1 MARAKISLIG
11 GGQIG
16 GNLALL
22 AAQKELGDIV
32 IFDIPKAEG
41 MVKGKALDLMQL
53 KPHDGY
59 DANISGTSDWKDL
72 TDSDVFII
80 TAGLPRKPG
89 MDREDLLEI
98 NLGIMTDVA
107 ENIKEYS
114 PNAFVIVVSNPLD
127 AMVYAFY
134 KVSQL
139 KKNMVVGM
147 AGALDSAR
155 FRAFIAMEVGCSV
168 QDVTCMV
175 LGGHGDTMVPITRF
189 GTVGGVPIESLINPD
204 RLEEI
209 VNRTRFAG
217 GEIVKLF
224 GNGSAFYAPAQSAIE
239 MAESYLRD
247 KKRIIPCASL
257 CEGEFGI
264 NGYFI
269 GVPSVIGSGGVE
281 NILEFSLTEEEKFE
295 LKNTLEAVKKTAKD
309 FINARKSDRI
319 GILVFAGESFI
330 QCPLTIDK
338 EVLLALMDDIQV
350 AEQSYDGTAIG
361 MAIAN
366 ATNRLRNSDAKSKV
380 MILLSDGSNNAGEL
394 DPLTSADLASNFDI
408 KIYTIGAGTNQD
420 VSFIP
425 GRGYIRNEI
434 DEVTLKS
441 IANRTNGKYF
451 RATNVVGLED
461 VYKTI
466 DELER
471 TEIEIKEFTRYKEL
485 FGWLLIPAMIIGL
498 GGHTID
504 RTIFRKQL

>member
-59 DANISGTSDWKDL
+59 DENISGTSDCKDL

-175 LGGHGDTMVPITRF
+175 LGGHGDTMVPITRV

-269 GVPSVIGSGGVE
+269 GVPSMIGKNGVE
-281 NILEFSLTEEEKFE
+281 KILEFELRDDEKSA
-295 LKNTLEAVKKTAKD
+295 LDNTLEAVKKT
-309 FINARKSDRI
+309 
-319 GILVFAGESFI
+319 
-330 QCPLTIDK
+330 
-338 EVLLALMDDIQV
+338 VLETKL
-350 AEQSYDGTAIG
+350 
-361 MAIAN
+361 
-366 ATNRLRNSDAKSKV
+366 
-380 MILLSDGSNNAGEL
+380 
-394 DPLTSADLASNFDI
+394 
-408 KIYTIGAGTNQD
+408 
-420 VSFIP
+420 
-425 GRGYIRNEI
+425 
-434 DEVTLKS
+434 
-441 IANRTNGKYF
+441 
-451 RATNVVGLED
+451 
-461 VYKTI
+461 
-466 DELER
+466 
-471 TEIEIKEFTRYKEL
+471 
-485 FGWLLIPAMIIGL
+485 
-498 GGHTID
+498 
-504 RTIFRKQL
+504 

>member
-175 LGGHGDTMVPITRF
+175 LGGHGDTMVPITRV

-269 GVPSVIGSGGVE
+269 GVPSMIGKNGVE
-281 NILEFSLTEEEKFE
+281 KILEFELRDDEKSSLD
-295 LKNTLEAVKKTAKD
+295 NTLEAVKKT
-309 FINARKSDRI
+309 
-319 GILVFAGESFI
+319 
-330 QCPLTIDK
+330 
-338 EVLLALMDDIQV
+338 VLETKL
-350 AEQSYDGTAIG
+350 
-361 MAIAN
+361 
-366 ATNRLRNSDAKSKV
+366 
-380 MILLSDGSNNAGEL
+380 
-394 DPLTSADLASNFDI
+394 
-408 KIYTIGAGTNQD
+408 
-420 VSFIP
+420 
-425 GRGYIRNEI
+425 
-434 DEVTLKS
+434 
-441 IANRTNGKYF
+441 
-451 RATNVVGLED
+451 
-461 VYKTI
+461 
-466 DELER
+466 
-471 TEIEIKEFTRYKEL
+471 
-485 FGWLLIPAMIIGL
+485 
-498 GGHTID
+498 
-504 RTIFRKQL
+504 